1 MKKIIV
7 CNHKMYLT
15 RDESKVLRKKID
27 TIDTSGIDLII
38 CPNYLNYDVFSSYKL
53 GSQDAF
59 YEDKGSYTGEVSAYD
74 LSLIGVKYSLV
85 GHSERRKYDDNKVIN
100 SKIKA
105 ILRNSMTPILCVGE
119 TRLDRELMRTPEVI
133 KKQLDTA
140 LENVKLEASQE
151 IFIAYEPEYLI
162 GGKTALTKKEIDD
175 TITYIKKIVDYYGI
189 RNYKLLYGGSVT
201 SNNISNIK
209 SEKLDGY
216 LIGSSS
222 VDEKELQQII
232 NCIK

>member
-1 MKKIIV
+1 MI
-7 CNHKMYLT
+7 
-15 RDESKVLRKKID
+15 
-27 TIDTSGIDLII
+27 
-38 CPNYLNYDVFSSYKL
+38 
-53 GSQDAF
+53 
-59 YEDKGSYTGEVSAYD
+59 
-74 LSLIGVKYSLV
+74 
-85 GHSERRKYDDNKVIN
+85 RRK
-100 SKIKA
+100 
-105 ILRNSMTPILCVGE
+105 
-119 TRLDRELMRTPEVI
+119 
-133 KKQLDTA
+133 
-140 LENVKLEASQE
+140 

-201 SNNISNIK
+201 SNNIGNLK